1 MNSTNAIKINMEAR
15 THLLL
20 RKSFI
25 GVTPKGMVIA
35 SSLKKSVDE
44 RGDKGAFANHQ
55 QYPDQ

>member
-1 MNSTNAIKINMEAR
+1 MNASNISMEAR